1 MTDVVTSRTN
11 LLGLEKPEL
20 EAFVTA
26 LGNKPFRARQ
36 LMSWLY
42 KRAEGNFESM
52 SDLARD
58 FRAQLAGVAE
68 VRTPEIVSRHDSA
81 DGTRKWLLR
90 ADSAQAFEMVFIP
103 ETDRGTL
110 CISSQVG
117 CALDCAFCST
127 AQQGFNRNLTT
138 AEIVGQV
145 WLANKELGF
154 EPGGERRITN
164 VVFMGMGE
172 PLANF
177 RNVVPAIRILLD
189 DLGFDI
195 SRRRVTLSTS
205 GLVPLMYKLAEEV
218 NCALAVSLHAPDD
231 ALRNELVPINR
242 KHPIAELLDACWHYI
257 DEQNGRSVTFE
268 YVMLDGVNDQ
278 LEHARALAKLMRGK
292 PAKLNLIPFNPFPG
306 TSYRRSPM
314 PVITRFRDELIQRGV
329 LATIRRTRGDDIDA
343 ACGQLAG
350 QVQDRTKRTARRA
363 AAGAAL
369 PADYRGDGE
378 NLLAALQG
386 NPTTRTRPVFWEWR
400 GNQTEPD
407 WWPRLAVRDGDWK
420 LLLTHDAKRVSLHRV
435 TADRAEARDES
446 AARPEVV
453 ARLSRLALD
462 WKASLPARPPEGC
475 FAPDDQIAPPP
486 AEKKSAPRKA
496 KAAGAANPP

>member
-1 MTDVVTSRTN
+1 MTDAVTSRTN
-11 LLGLEKPEL
+11 LLGLERPEL

-42 KRAEGNFESM
+42 KRAEGSFESM
-52 SDLARD
+52 TDLARD
-58 FRAQLAGVAE
+58 FRTQLSSVAE

-90 ADSAQAFEMVFIP
+90 ADSTQAFEMVFIP

-127 AQQGFNRNLTT
+127 AQQGFNRNLST

-145 WLANKELGF
+145 WLANRELGF

-205 GLVPLMYKLAEEV
+205 GIVPLMYKLAEEV

-231 ALRNELVPINR
+231 ALRSELVPINR
-242 KHPIAELLDACWHYI
+242 KHPIAELLEACWHYI
-257 DEQNGRSVTFE
+257 DEQNGRSITFE

-278 LEHARALAKLMRGK
+278 LEHARALARLLKGK

-306 TSYRRSPM
+306 TAYRRSPM

-329 LATIRRTRGDDIDA
+329 LATIRCTRGDDIDA

-350 QVQDRTKRTARRA
+350 RVNDRTRIRLGDKL
-363 AAGAAL
+363 AGAM
-369 PADYRGDGE
+369 
-378 NLLAALQG
+378 
-386 NPTTRTRPVFWEWR
+386 
-400 GNQTEPD
+400 
-407 WWPRLAVRDGDWK
+407 
-420 LLLTHDAKRVSLHRV
+420 
-435 TADRAEARDES
+435 
-446 AARPEVV
+446 
-453 ARLSRLALD
+453 
-462 WKASLPARPPEGC
+462 AS
-475 FAPDDQIAPPP
+475 
-486 AEKKSAPRKA
+486 
-496 KAAGAANPP
+496 

>member
-1 MTDVVTSRTN
+1 MQTEPANDLRTN
-11 LLGLEKPEL
+11 LLGLPRPEL
-20 EAFVTA
+20 EAFVVG

-42 KRAEGNFESM
+42 KRGEGDFGAM
-52 SDLARD
+52 TDLARD
-58 FRAQLAGVAE
+58 FRAQLGAQASVE
-68 VRTPEIVSRHDSA
+68 VPEVVGRHESA

-90 ADSAQAFEMVFIP
+90 AESSQAFEMVFIP

-127 AQQGFNRNLTT
+127 TQQGFHRNLTT

-145 WLANKELGF
+145 WLANRELGAQ
-154 EPGGERRITN
+154 PGGERRITN
-164 VVFMGMGE
+164 VVLMGMGE

-205 GLVPLMYKLAEEV
+205 GLVPQIYRLAEEV

-231 ALRNELVPINR
+231 ALRDELVPINR
-242 KHPIAELLDACWHYI
+242 RHRIAELLEACWHYI

-278 LEHARALAKLMRGK
+278 LEQARALARLLRGH

-306 TSYRRSPM
+306 TRFRRSP
-314 PVITRFRDELIQRGV
+314 PQVIARFRDELIQRGV
-329 LATIRRTRGDDIDA
+329 LATIRRTRGEDIDA

-350 QVQDRTKRTARRA
+350 RVNDRTRVRLGEKLAGALAAAAPLAADPAGARA
-363 AAGAAL
+363 ASS
-369 PADYRGDGE
+369 RG
-378 NLLAALQG
+378 
-386 NPTTRTRPVFWEWR
+386 
-400 GNQTEPD
+400 
-407 WWPRLAVRDGDWK
+407 
-420 LLLTHDAKRVSLHRV
+420 VS
-435 TADRAEARDES
+435 
-446 AARPEVV
+446 P
-453 ARLSRLALD
+453 
-462 WKASLPARPPEGC
+462 
-475 FAPDDQIAPPP
+475 
-486 AEKKSAPRKA
+486 
-496 KAAGAANPP
+496 